1 MFNIITIIKW
11 MLNIITCKN
20 VSRMLGNFIYELKH
34 LHKFLLQNSN
44 KHLFNWFLD
53 GQWIF
58 IDRINEWISLKWMN
72 KFEMNE

>member
-1 MFNIITIIKW
+1 
-11 MLNIITCKN
+11 
-20 VSRMLGNFIYELKH
+20 MLGNFIYEWKH

-72 KFEMNE
+72 KLEMNE